1 MPVSKGHG
9 LDAFIYA
16 PFLKAGLWLPGL
28 RGGEGGEVGVTKK
41 GSRGWSSLVA
51 KWLVIQHH
59 EG

>member
-1 MPVSKGHG
+1 M
-9 LDAFIYA
+9 
-16 PFLKAGLWLPGL
+16 PGL